1 MFQKGASQEQRV
13 DMLRKILGASTEA
26 TEATGEGEVKRNGQ
40 GEQTDITS
48 PDELNQLLARNSEEL
63 AAFSAMD
70 EEVIRDAGGNLE
82 AWPDLVACGR
92 LLRQE
97 EVPRGFA
104 FSAEAGEGEEFW

>member
-1 MFQKGASQEQRV
+1 MFTKGASQEHRI
-13 DMLRKILGASTEA
+13 DMLRTILGASTEA
-26 TEATGEGEVKRNGQ
+26 TVEETVKRNEE
-40 GEQTDITS
+40 GEHSCITS
-48 PDELNQLLARNSEEL
+48 PDELNQLLARSSEEL

-70 EEVIRDAGGNLE
+70 EEVIRSAGGKVE

-104 FSAEAGEGEEFW
+104 ISAEVGEGEEFW